1 MKKLCLW
8 CGLLLGAAGGL
19 FGTESYSGLMD
30 KAEKMTLKRYDPKSR
45 AFKIKS
51 QELDEILESGNP
63 REKKIRRLKDFIR
76 EMEEEQNGG
85 NPHAGRPDDPL
96 RKLKADAEKGD
107 PESLYQLGVIYWTGR
122 QQIRSYARAL
132 QYFTRAAAAGH
143 RKSELMLALADWQGK
158 GVIPNQGKAFKK
170 FEKLYKSGFLPAGIP
185 LGIMCYEGTG
195 TAKNYVT
202 AEKYLLAGL
211 PYKKDVP
218 VGFDPEAVLGRIY
231 YYGGYGVK
239 ADPGKAVRYLK
250 AAGGDAGLM
259 FLLGNIYR
267 GGKGVPENNAEAAV
281 CFKAAAEKGNRR
293 AGLELGRMYL
303 FGQGV
308 KKDDLLAVQ
317 YLRPA
322 ADHGLPDGSA
332 ALLLAGIY
340 ADPKSPVHN
349 DADAF
354 YYYRQA
360 ARKGNA
366 EGCYR
371 CGMMLLNGTGT
382 GKDPAGAMEYL
393 KAAAKA
399 GHAAAA
405 WQCGELEFG
414 AKRVKES
421 IPYYRQAADL
431 DQVEAIRKFAGL
443 ALNGQ
448 GMKADPELAI
458 RYLKKLG
465 GRAEVADLE
474 LLASLYES
482 GIGPVKAQISE
493 AIRYYT
499 LAAGRK
505 SSRAQLRLARIYLA
519 LGETDQALH
528 YAGQAARAK
537 DPEAVRMLAELRK
550 KDSDPVRQDES
561 LRYLRE
567 LADSGDRQAMRQL
580 GIMLYGRSDFDGAEK
595 YLKVFENGNDTEIL
609 FILGQAACRKE
620 DFKRALP
627 LLTRAS
633 EAGYPKALV
642 LLGRMYHRG
651 AGVQQDF
658 RRARL
663 CYRQAAAKNDVDGMF
678 LTGLMYYNAEGGSVD
693 YSEALRWFLTAA
705 DKGHVLAMQYLSIMY
720 KEGIGVP
727 KNNREA
733 IKWRRKSAG
742 PRP

>member
-1 MKKLCLW
+1 MPMKKFCLW
-8 CGLLLGAAGGL
+8 CGLLLFGAAGGL
-19 FGTESYSGLMD
+19 FGTESYSSLMD

-51 QELDEILESGNP
+51 RELDDILESSEP
-63 REKKIRRLKDFIR
+63 REKKIQRLKDFIR
-76 EMEEEQNGG
+76 EMEGDQK
-85 NPHAGRPDDPL
+85 GREPDDPL

-122 QQIRSYARAL
+122 QQQIRSYTRAL
-132 QYFTRAAAAGH
+132 QCFTRAAAADH
-143 RKSELMLALADWQGK
+143 RKSQFMLVLADWQGK
-158 GVIPNQGKAFKK
+158 GVIPDPGKAFPG
-170 FEKLYKSGFLPAGIP
+170 FEKLYRAGFLPAGIP

-211 PYKKDVP
+211 PHKKDIP

-239 ADPGKAVRYLK
+239 ADPGKAVHYLK
-250 AAGGDAGLM
+250 ASERDAESM
-259 FLLGNIYR
+259 FLLGSIYR
-267 GGKGVPENNAEAAV
+267 AGKGGTENNAEAAV
-281 CFKAAAEKGNRR
+281 CFKAAAEKGNLN
-293 AGLELGRMYL
+293 AGLELGRMYY

-308 KKDDLLAVQ
+308 KKDDRLAVQ
-317 YLRPA
+317 YLRPVV
-322 ADHGLPDGSA
+322 DHGHPDGAA

-340 ADPKSPVHN
+340 ADPKSPVH
-349 DADAF
+349 DDTDAF

-399 GHAAAA
+399 GNAAAA

-421 IPYYRQAADL
+421 IPYYRQAADQ

-465 GRAEVADLE
+465 GRAEVYDLE

-499 LAAGRK
+499 LAADRK
-505 SSRAQLRLARIYLA
+505 SSKAQVRLARIYLS
-519 LGETDQALH
+519 LGETNQALH
-528 YAGQAARAK
+528 YAEQAAGAK
-537 DPEAVRMLAELRK
+537 DPEAIRMLAELRK

-561 LRYLRE
+561 LRYLRD
-567 LADSGDRQAMRQL
+567 LADRGDRQSMRQL
-580 GIMLYGRSDFDGAEK
+580 GIMLYGKSDYDGAEK
-595 YLKVFENGNDTEIL
+595 YLKAFENGNDTELL
-609 FILGQAACRKE
+609 FILGQIAYGKE

-627 LLTRAS
+627 LLNKAA
-633 EAGYPKALV
+633 EAGDPKALV

-651 AGVQQDF
+651 KGVHQDF
-658 RRARL
+658 RHAL
-663 CYRQAAAKNDVDGMF
+663 IFYRQAAAKNDVDGMF
-678 LTGLMYYNAEGGSVD
+678 LTGSMYYNAEGVSVD
-693 YSEALRWFLTAA
+693 YSEALRWFLAAA

-742 PRP
+742 SRP

>member
-8 CGLLLGAAGGL
+8 CGLLLFGAAGGL
-19 FGTESYSGLMD
+19 FGTESYSSLMD
-30 KAEKMTLKRYDPKSR
+30 KAEKLTLKRYDPKSR

-51 QELDEILESGNP
+51 RELDDILESKDP
-63 REKKIRRLKDFIR
+63 REKKIQRLKDFIR
-76 EMEEEQNGG
+76 EMEEERNGG
-85 NPHAGRPDDPL
+85 VPDDPL

-107 PESLYQLGVIYWTGR
+107 PESLYQLGVIYWEGR

-143 RKSELMLALADWQGK
+143 RKSQFMLLLADWQGK
-158 GVIPNQGKAFKK
+158 GVIPDPRKAFQG
-170 FEKLYKSGFLPAGIP
+170 FEKLYLAGFLPAVIP
-185 LGIMCYEGTG
+185 LGIMSYEGAG

-239 ADPGKAVRYLK
+239 ADSDKAVKYLK
-250 AAGGDAGLM
+250 ASEGDAESM
-259 FLLGNIYR
+259 FLLGSIYHA
-267 GGKGVPENNAEAAV
+267 GKGVPQNHAEAV
-281 CFKAAAEKGNRR
+281 VRFKAAVEKGNFN
-293 AGLELGRMYL
+293 AGLELGRMYHL
-303 FGQGV
+303 GQGV
-308 KKDDLLAVQ
+308 KKDDRQAVQ
-317 YLRPA
+317 YLRPV
-322 ADHGLPDGSA
+322 ADHGYPDGSA

-340 ADPKSPVHN
+340 ADPKSPVHD
-349 DADAF
+349 DANAF
-354 YYYRQA
+354 HYYRQT
-360 ARKGNA
+360 ARKGNV

-382 GKDPAGAMEYL
+382 GKDPAGALEYL

-431 DQVEAIRKFAGL
+431 DHVEAIRKFAGL

-465 GRAEVADLE
+465 GRAEVSDLE

-499 LAAGRK
+499 LAAERK
-505 SSRAQLRLARIYLA
+505 SIKAQLRLARIYLSQ
-519 LGETDQALH
+519 GKTNQALH
-528 YAGQAARAK
+528 YAEQAARAK
-537 DPEAVRMLAELRK
+537 NPEAIRLLAELRK
-550 KDSDPVRQDES
+550 KDSNPVRQDES
-561 LRYLRE
+561 LRYLRD
-567 LADSGDRQAMRQL
+567 LADRGDRPAMRQL
-580 GIMLYGRSDFDGAEK
+580 GIILHGKSDYDGAEK
-595 YLKVFENGNDTEIL
+595 YLKVFENGKDTEIL
-609 FILGQAACRKE
+609 FILGQLAYRKE
-620 DFKRALP
+620 DFERASP
-627 LLTRAS
+627 LLTKVA
-633 EAGYPKALV
+633 EAGNPKALV
-642 LLGRMYHRG
+642 LLGQMYHRG
-651 AGVQQDF
+651 MGVEKNF
-658 RRARL
+658 RRAL
-663 CYRQAAAKNDVDGMF
+663 ICYRQAAAKNDVDSMF
-678 LTGLMYYNAEGGSVD
+678 LTGLMYYNGEGVSVD

-705 DKGHVLAMQYLSIMY
+705 EKGHILAMQYLSIMY

-742 PRP
+742 SNP